1 MDPSRTLDPAELLAQ
16 LNWVRRLARALV
28 RDAHLAEDLAQE
40 TLRVTLE
47 QPAGRVGGG
56 AALRAWLGR
65 VARRL
70 ALDRFRAES
79 SRAAR
84 ERQVASHEPSG
95 EAAIDVVARSQQQR
109 RVVDAVHELAEPY
122 RATILLRFLDELPT
136 REIARRMDVSDDVV
150 RKRLERGLAQLRER
164 LDREFGQGTGSWAA
178 LLLAWPGVVAVTMKT
193 KVALSAALLIAA
205 AVTWKTLVDAPRGA
219 PEGAPPVAASPAPE
233 GASAAAAAATSA
245 TSATPDGEG
254 AAQRRPEPAPARAG
268 VAAASGGVRV
278 RVVGPQGVPLTSG
291 RLACAWLDET
301 EFRSP
306 ARARQFEVAIAGAA
320 TDVDLP
326 RGARSCELRASVA
339 GLPPS
344 PRVLVDELARDGVR
358 REVTIAVGDRP
369 AEPRLSGRILVD
381 GHCESPRGLC
391 VRADPTDDAARVH
404 LLDGRYEVGPLLEP
418 TVRLFVTS
426 DETVPREVAV
436 TAGRGDVDVELTRG
450 RTLELTV
457 LDGATGAPL
466 SRFELY
472 VTAMAPTRREPPFR
486 EIWGEGS
493 RFVVTD
499 ANGVAVVR
507 GVPRKGVVMVRRDA
521 RVRRSEKLSLDGH
534 PITMETLRE
543 PLLDLPVDET
553 MPDVVERTLRV
564 DAEVVVRTVR
574 GRLAPQLLAAPAGA
588 PDATP
593 PLDVRWARID
603 VGEKGRRPDG
613 TAQLGDDGAF
623 SFAVDAA
630 GDYRVWAERDRLR
643 VSDVAAVAVAAADP
657 DPFELRARAGGE
669 ITLRLTHVP
678 AKGFVHF
685 YVNDPGAVYDQ
696 AVVLPATGA
705 DVERRLALDGPTWV
719 MAGWY
724 LERGASLG
732 QSQRREVDPATTPR
746 VEIDLGGDRQRKVEL
761 SFSIGAPPPLAQ
773 VALFRKEKP
782 HDLPLGIVFKDGA
795 SDGEV
800 AVEPGSYVGFVMG
813 ARGVVAGEVTLADGP
828 RDEPLRLH
836 FKVEEH
842 KRADLGA
849 GVELVRIGTFELEEA
864 LRKATALRFAQRTD
878 LAQEE
883 SILLPVGA
891 EWTILTK

>member
-16 LNWVRRLARALV
+16 VTWVRRLARALV
-28 RDAHLAEDLAQE
+28 RDAHAAEDLTQE

-56 AALRAWLGR
+56 AALRAWLRR

-70 ALDRFRAES
+70 ALDRFRS
-79 SRAAR
+79 DVSRVER
-84 ERQVASHEPSG
+84 ERAIASHEPSG
-95 EAAIDVVARSQQQR
+95 EAALDVVARSQLQQ
-109 RVVDAVHELAEPY
+109 RVVDAVHLLAEPY

-205 AVTWKTLVDAPRGA
+205 AVTWKTLGDAPTRAA
-219 PEGAPPVAASPAPE
+219 PEGAPRVAASSAPE
-233 GASAAAAAATSA
+233 GASAATAAATA
-245 TSATPDGEG
+245 EGEG
-254 AAQRRPEPAPARAG
+254 AAQRRPESAPPRDG
-268 VAAASGGVRV
+268 VVAASGGVRV
-278 RVVGPQGVPLTSG
+278 RVVGPQGAPLTSG
-291 RLACAWLDET
+291 RLACAWLEET
-301 EFRSP
+301 GFRSP
-306 ARARQFEVAIAGAA
+306 ARARQFEVAIAGAT
-320 TDVDLP
+320 TDVELP
-326 RGARSCELRASVA
+326 RGARSCELRAPVP
-339 GLPPS
+339 GLPAS
-344 PRVLVDELARDGVR
+344 PRVVVAELSNDGTR

-381 GHCESPRGLC
+381 GKCESPRGLR
-391 VRADPTDDAARVH
+391 VRADPTNDDARVH
-404 LLDGRYEVGPLLEP
+404 LLDGRYEIGPLAAP
-418 TVRLFVTS
+418 TVTLVVTS
-426 DETVPREVAV
+426 DETVPSEVAA

-466 SRFELY
+466 PRFELY
-472 VTAMAPTRREPPFR
+472 VTASAPTRREPPFR
-486 EIWGEGS
+486 ELWREGS
-493 RFVVTD
+493 RFVVTGEG
-499 ANGVAVVR
+499 GVAVVR
-507 GVPRKGVVMVRRDA
+507 GIPRRGIVAVRRDA
-521 RVRRSEKLSLDGH
+521 SVRRAERPFLVGNSFN
-534 PITMETLRE
+534 IETLRE
-543 PLLDLPVDET
+543 PLLDLPVDES
-553 MPDVVERTLRV
+553 MPDVVERTLRI

-574 GRLAPQLLAAPAGA
+574 GRLAPQLRIDPAGA

-593 PLDVRWARID
+593 PLEVRWARVD

-613 TAQLGDDGAF
+613 IARLGNDEAF

-657 DPFELRARAGGE
+657 DPFELRARPGGE

-678 AKGFVHF
+678 AKGFVHL

-724 LERGASLG
+724 PERGASLG

-782 HDLPLGIVFKDGA
+782 HDLPLGIVFKGGA

-800 AVEPGSYVGFVMG
+800 AVEAGTYIGFVMG

-842 KRADLGA
+842 KKADLGA
-849 GVELVRIGTFELEEA
+849 GIELVRIGTFELEAA
-864 LRKATALRFAQRTD
+864 LRKATALRFDRRTD

>member
-1 MDPSRTLDPAELLAQ
+1 MDPARTLDPAELLAHVH
-16 LNWVRRLARALV
+16 WVRRLARALV

-47 QPAGRVGGG
+47 QPEGRVGGG
-56 AALRAWLGR
+56 AALRAWLQR

-70 ALDRFRAES
+70 ALDRFRADA
-79 SRAAR
+79 SRVAR
-84 ERQVASHEPSG
+84 ERAVAPHEPSG
-95 EAAIDVVARSQQQR
+95 EAVFEVVARSQRQR

-122 RATILLRFLDELPT
+122 RSTILYRYFDELPT
-136 REIARRMDVSDDVV
+136 REIARRMEVSGEVV

-164 LDREFGQGTGSWAA
+164 LDRDFGTDTRSWAA
-178 LLLAWPGVVAVTMKT
+178 LLLTWPGVVAVTLKT
-193 KVALSAALLIAA
+193 KFALSAALALAA
-205 AVTWKTLVDAPRGA
+205 ALTWKTLVDAPTRGA
-219 PEGAPPVAASPAPE
+219 PEGAPRVAASAAPE
-233 GASAAAAAATSA
+233 GASAVAAAATA
-245 TSATPDGEG
+245 EGDG
-254 AAQRRPEPAPARAG
+254 AAQRRPESAPPRNG
-268 VAAASGGVRV
+268 VVAASGGVRV
-278 RVVGPQGVPLTSG
+278 RVVGPQGAPLTSG
-291 RLACAWLDET
+291 RLACAWFEEA
-301 EFRSP
+301 EFGSP
-306 ARARQFEVAIAGAA
+306 ERARQFEVAIAGAA

-339 GLPPS
+339 GQPPS
-344 PRVLVDELARDGVR
+344 PRVIVTELSHDGAR

-369 AEPRLSGRILVD
+369 DEPRVAGRILVD
-381 GHCESPRGLC
+381 GKCETPRGLH
-391 VRADPTDDAARVH
+391 VHVHPTDDAARVH
-404 LLDGRYEVGPLLEP
+404 LLEGRYEVGPLAAP
-418 TVRLFVTS
+418 TATLFFTS
-426 DETVPREVAV
+426 DESVPREIEV

-466 SRFELY
+466 PRFELY

-486 EIWGEGS
+486 EIWGQGS
-493 RFVVTD
+493 HFVVTD

-507 GVPRKGVVMVRRDA
+507 GVPRKGIVMVRRDA
-521 RVRRSEKLSLDGH
+521 RRVLRSEKLSIDGH
-534 PITMETLRE
+534 PTAMEMLRE
-543 PLLDLPVDET
+543 PLLDLPVDES

-564 DAEVVVRTVR
+564 DAEVLVRTVR
-574 GRLAPQLLAAPAGA
+574 GRLAPQVLAAPVGA

-593 PLDVRWARID
+593 PLDVRWARVD

-613 TAQLGDDGAF
+613 TAQLRDDGAF

-643 VSDVAAVAVAAADP
+643 VSDVAAVAVANADP

-669 ITLRLTHVP
+669 VTLRLTHVP
-678 AKGFVHF
+678 AKGFVNI

-696 AVVLPATGA
+696 AVVLPATGV
-705 DVERRLALDGPTWV
+705 DVERRLMLDGPTWV

-724 LERGASLG
+724 LERGTSLG

-746 VEIDLGGDRQRKVEL
+746 IEIDLGGDRQRRVEL
-761 SFSIGAPPPLAQ
+761 SLSIGAPPPLAQ

-782 HDLPLGIVFKDGA
+782 HDLPLGIEFKDGA

-800 AVEPGSYVGFVMG
+800 AVEPGTYVGFVMG

-836 FKVEEH
+836 FLVEEH
-842 KRADLGA
+842 QKADLGA
-849 GVELVRIGTFELEEA
+849 GVELVRVGTFELEEA
-864 LRKATALRFAQRTD
+864 LRKATALRFDRRTD